1 MKKRLYRSPK
11 DGILLGIGSGI
22 GHYFDKD
29 PVIVRIVIVI
39 IAFLTQVWPMVILY
53 GLLFLI
59 IPIDPSQAK
68 VESNQEPRDVTGS
81 EPKSEKKE
89 EPPVEEE
96 KKEEPTSS
104 DSGQKT
110 ESVPTEHMDSG
121 QNM

>member
-39 IAFLTQVWPMVILY
+39 VAFLTQVWPMVILY

-59 IPIDPSQAK
+59 IPIEPSQAK
-68 VESNQEPRDVTGS
+68 VEPNQEPRDVTGS
-81 EPKSEKKE
+81 EPGKKREESVPAEEEKNEEPALSEDEKKE
-89 EPPVEEE
+89 
-96 KKEEPTSS
+96 
-104 DSGQKT
+104 DAA
-110 ESVPTEHMDSG
+110 PTEHMDSS